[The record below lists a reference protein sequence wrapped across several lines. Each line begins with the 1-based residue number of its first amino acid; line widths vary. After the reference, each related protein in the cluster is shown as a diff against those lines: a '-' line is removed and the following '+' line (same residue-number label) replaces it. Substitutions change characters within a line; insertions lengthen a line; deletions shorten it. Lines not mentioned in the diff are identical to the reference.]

1 MIPWNETRK
10 NSPVFLG
17 KHFFQSSDLIG
28 SEVSFSTS
36 IQVAL
41 DFRKSSDGRFECPV
55 CSKLFRGRSSVKR
68 HLESMHSGKLFTC
81 EICGLKVSRKD
92 NLQLHLMS
100 KHELERDTAKLFCEM
115 ATQSEHSD

>member
-1 MIPWNETRK
+1 MIPRNETRK
-10 NSPVFLG
+10 NSPV
-17 KHFFQSSDLIG
+17 FQSSDLIG

-68 HLESMHSGKLFTC
+68 HVESMHSGKLFTC
-81 EICGLKVSRKD
+81 EICSLKVSRKD

-115 ATQSEHSD
+115 ATLSEHSD